1 MIALKKCVVWDLD
14 NTIWDGICLEG
25 NVSVKPEVLK
35 TISELDNRGI
45 LHSIASKGDEG
56 SAMKV
61 LTDNNLEKYFLVPK
75 INWLPKSQNISSIS
89 KELDISLDSIAFV
102 DDDEFEREQVEFML
116 PGVLTIDAEK
126 AEEITSQ
133 PDFLTGEVTK
143 EASNRRILYQTERE
157 RKNSEKSFNSREDFL
172 LSCEMKLIIRPA
184 HENDIPRILELMTR
198 THQLNTSGLIFSKNY
213 VTEFILNAAGKTKI
227 IVAELK
233 DKFGEYGIIGTSLSE
248 ESTTEWTLK
257 YLAISCRVMGRGIE
271 RAFLY
276 AMMKN
281 AFTSGM
287 RIGVAEFRATGKNK
301 LMRTLFQMT
310 GYELNR
316 QTNNSDILIFNK
328 SLNSLPELPK
338 WIELV

>member
-1 MIALKKCVVWDLD
+1 
-14 NTIWDGICLEG
+14 
-25 NVSVKPEVLK
+25 
-35 TISELDNRGI
+35 
-45 LHSIASKGDEG
+45 
-56 SAMKV
+56 
-61 LTDNNLEKYFLVPK
+61 
-75 INWLPKSQNISSIS
+75 
-89 KELDISLDSIAFV
+89 
-102 DDDEFEREQVEFML
+102 
-116 PGVLTIDAEK
+116 
-126 AEEITSQ
+126 
-133 PDFLTGEVTK
+133 
-143 EASNRRILYQTERE
+143 
-157 RKNSEKSFNSREDFL
+157 
-172 LSCEMKLIIRPA
+172 MKLTIRPA

-198 THQLNTSGLIFSKNY
+198 THQLNTSGLIFPKNY
-213 VTEFILNAAGKTKI
+213 VTEIILNAAGKTKI

-287 RIGVAEFRATGKNK
+287 RIGVAEFRETGKNK